1 MSDTHREETG
11 TEITPRK
18 ARQAIIGHHVVLVLA
33 LSLTLALIVG
43 TVLLAWF
50 WANSAGLG

>member
-18 ARQAIIGHHVVLVLA
+18 ARQAVIGHHVITVLA

-43 TVLLAWF
+43 TALLVWF